1 MDNVKHM
8 NLISLACV
16 VLTACGGVGKKP
28 DILDVY
34 EQPRAIQPRPIAIDN
49 DSYYSQPGSYQ
60 PSYKGCTNIND
71 APSCGGG

>member
-1 MDNVKHM
+1 
-8 NLISLACV
+8 
-16 VLTACGGVGKKP
+16 VLTACGGIGKKP
-28 DILDVY
+28 DVFDAYGQSGTPASHPVI
-34 EQPRAIQPRPIAIDN
+34 IDN